1 MMQGRATTTNSLLF
15 ARHAGGEL
23 LCFRVSGSEEVFI
36 DGLGEQGLGKVMVIK
51 VAINGYGTIGK
62 RVADAVDAQDDMEI
76 VGVTKTR
83 PSFGCD
89 LAVRKG
95 YPLYCTFDEK
105 EKIAAFA
112 KAGYTCHGGLTDLLD
127 VADVV
132 VDCSPGKVG
141 AANKSAYVD
150 AGVKFI
156 FQGGEKHDMVGMSYT
171 SSANHEANLNAAGT
185 RVVSCNTTGLS
196 RTLVPLYEHCGS
208 LKVECTMIRRA
219 ADPGDSKKGPINAI
233 KPVLKVPSHHGPD
246 VMTVKPEIDIN
257 SMAVAVPTTLM
268 HCHSIVAFLPEGHG
282 LTTASVLKLWAEHPR
297 IIIMNGG
304 ETNITTTAEVMEY
317 ARDIGR
323 KWGDLHEIF
332 VWEDGVKLDGNT
344 LYYFQA
350 IHQESDVIPENIDAI
365 RALMGTESDWRVSVA
380 KTDKAIFAY
389 NGL

>member
-1 MMQGRATTTNSLLF
+1 MAF
-15 ARHAGGEL
+15 
-23 LCFRVSGSEEVFI
+23 CEEVFI
-36 DGLGEQGLGKVMVIK
+36 EGLTEQGTERVMSIK

-76 VGVTKTR
+76 IGVTKTR

-95 YPLYCTFDEK
+95 YPLYCTYDDES
-105 EKIAAFA
+105 KIAAFA
-112 KAGYTCHGGLTDLLD
+112 AGGYQCEGGLSDLLEI
-127 VADVV
+127 ADVV

-141 AANKSAYVD
+141 ASNKEKYLAAD
-150 AGVKFI
+150 VKYI
-156 FQGGEKHDMVGMSYT
+156 FQGGEKHAMTGMSYT
-171 SSANHEANLNAAGT
+171 SSANHLENKNVQGT
-185 RVVSCNTTGLS
+185 RVVYCNTTGLS

-208 LKVECTMIRRA
+208 LSVECTMIRRA
-219 ADPGDSKKGPINAI
+219 ADPGDSAKGPINAI

-246 VMTVKPEIDIN
+246 VMTVKPEIAIN

-268 HCHSIVAFLPEGHG
+268 HCHSIVATLPDGHG
-282 LTTASVLKLWAEHPR
+282 LTTQSVLELWKSNPR
-297 IIIMNGG
+297 IIIMNGA

-350 IHQESDVIPENIDAI
+350 IHQESDVIPENVDAI
-365 RALMGTESDWRVSVA
+365 RALMGTEDDWRVSVA
-380 KTDKAIFAY
+380 KTDAAIAIY
-389 NGL
+389 NGI